1 MSDNT
6 SQRWAGLFRFPELDT
21 FRIVKDCVTESHLAQ
36 YSKVPGLS
44 EEQHKKLLEALQA
57 VVKAGKLADLKAVM
71 AAMTREESNKI
82 YACFKEADR
91 KLIAGFSVNPLLPG
105 AEAVTMRALHAQLAE
120 DHAKRRQ
127 HLHKQRQD
135 LEKREGLL
143 GAEASSLEDTLDYVC
158 SKFIGLKIKDREDL
172 EELLA
177 ALGATDPKM
186 EDLVKR
192 KDDMVKRRE
201 GYDAETE
208 GLEMKL
214 RDLERESEKIGK
226 EMEEFNYERRD
237 LTKKTAELDQER
249 VSSPGGGAD
258 DQGVCQEE
266 RERKKQQ
273 QQQQQ
278 QQQQNGLADS
288 PRSWKKN
295 AECFSCLVYPKFQAC
310 RPPKKN

>member
-6 SQRWAGLFRFPELDT
+6 SQQRADLFKFSEPGT
-21 FRIVKDCVTESHLAQ
+21 FRIVKIFVTESHLAQ
-36 YSKVPGLS
+36 YSKVSGLS
-44 EEQHKKLLEALQA
+44 EEQLMELLEALQA
-57 VVKAGKLADLKAVM
+57 VVKTGKFADLKAVM
-71 AAMTREESNKI
+71 ATMTREERNKI

-91 KLIAGFSVNPLLPG
+91 KLIAGFSVMPLPPG
-105 AEAVTMRALHAQLAE
+105 AEAVAMRVLHAQLAE

-135 LEKREGLL
+135 LAKREDLL

-158 SKFIGLKIKDREDL
+158 GKFIGLKIRDREDL

-192 KDDMVKRRE
+192 KDDMVKRRD

-226 EMEEFNYERRD
+226 EMEEFNYEMRD
-237 LTKKTAELDQER
+237 LTKKTAELDQEGEYLR
-249 VSSPGGGAD
+249 LAEE
-258 DQGVCQEE
+258 QMTKAYAKKKE
-266 RERKKQQ
+266 RERSNSSSSSKT
-273 QQQQQ
+273 
-278 QQQQNGLADS
+278 
-288 PRSWKKN
+288 
-295 AECFSCLVYPKFQAC
+295 V
-310 RPPKKN
+310 